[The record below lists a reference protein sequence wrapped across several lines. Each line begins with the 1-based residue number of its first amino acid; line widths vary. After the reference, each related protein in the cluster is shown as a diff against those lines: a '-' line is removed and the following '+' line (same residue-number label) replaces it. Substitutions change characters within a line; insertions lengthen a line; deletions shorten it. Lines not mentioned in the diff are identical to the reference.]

1 MATRPQLTMTI
12 TGYVARDPELRFTG
26 SGKAVANITVPYTP
40 RRRNAQTGEWE
51 DAGETTW
58 VEASVWGDD
67 AETVCEALHKSSL
80 VTLTGRP
87 GVDVYTNRNGQAV
100 PKLRLLVDSW
110 AVHPRRPQAQAGQP
124 TGGHTAATQGAS
136 NAAAADAWGQ
146 SAPGGGKDGDPW
158 ATGGSSFGDQP
169 PF

>member
-1 MATRPQLTMTI
+1 MTTRPQLTMTI

-40 RRRNAQTGEWE
+40 RRRNPQTGEWE

-58 VEASVWGDD
+58 VEAAVWGDD
-67 AETVCEALHKSSL
+67 AETVCDTLHKGSL

-87 GVDVYTNRNGQAV
+87 SVDVYTNRNGQAV
-100 PKLRLLVDSW
+100 PKLRMAVDSW
-110 AVHPRRPQAQAGQP
+110 AIHPRRPQAQAGQP
-124 TGGHTAATQGAS
+124 TGGYTRASQPAAPAG
-136 NAAAADAWGQ
+136 GQ
-146 SAPGGGKDGDPW
+146 DGDPW
-158 ATGGSSFGDQP
+158 ATSGGSSFGDQP